1 MVTEND
7 ILISLQHQVVILE
20 VVGVDFRN
28 DTFGRVVV
36 MVILV
41 VKDDLPFLL
50 YYYCWWLTVVKDASL
65 LRGRVVAHQEGLD
78 VDENLVIENSSN
90 WQNLLH
96 AVVLLP
102 QVDDASLDW
111 DILPSFDAIFLLVL
125 VLVVEIG
132 DHDLVVIENFLNWW
146 W

>member
-132 DHDLVVIENFLNWW
+132 DHDLVVIENFLNW
-146 W
+146 

>member
-1 MVTEND
+1 M
-7 ILISLQHQVVILE
+7 
-20 VVGVDFRN
+20 
-28 DTFGRVVV
+28 
-36 MVILV
+36 
-41 VKDDLPFLL
+41 
-50 YYYCWWLTVVKDASL
+50 VKDASL

-132 DHDLVVIENFLNWW
+132 DHDLVVIENFLNW
-146 W
+146 